1 MADMPKPPIVLSV
14 GGSIVVPKTGIDAGF
29 LEKFRQLIQS
39 SIKAGERFIIV
50 VGGGHTAREYQ
61 KAASAVTKLDPE
73 DVDWIGIHATRLNA
87 HLLRSVFRSQA
98 NPHVAKDP
106 TKRLAWHEPVLV
118 AAGWKPG
125 WSTDYVAVRLAKR
138 YGAKRVINLT
148 NIDAVYDRDPSR
160 FDDAEPFD
168 RIAWKDFRKIVGDK
182 WSPGANA
189 PFDPVASRLAQKW
202 GMEVVISSGRDLAN
216 VKAILTRKKFR
227 GTVID
232 GQ

>member
-1 MADMPKPPIVLSV
+1 MSKIPIVISV
-14 GGSIVVPKTGIDAGF
+14 GGSIIVPKTGIDMDF
-29 LEKFRQLIQS
+29 LEKFRELIKS
-39 SIKAGERFIIV
+39 RIKTGERFIIV

-61 KAASAVTKLDPE
+61 KAASAITKLDPE

-87 HLLRSVFRSQA
+87 HLLRSVFRHQA
-98 NPHVAKDP
+98 NPRVTKDP
-106 TKRLAWHEPVLV
+106 TKRLAWREPVLI

-138 YGAKRVINLT
+138 YGAKRIINLT
-148 NIDAVYDRDPSR
+148 NIDAVYDKDPSR
-160 FDDAEPFD
+160 FDDAEPIE
-168 RIAWKDFRKIVGDK
+168 RLAWKDFRKIVGDK

-189 PFDPVASRLAQKW
+189 PFDPVASKLAQKW

-216 VKAILTRKKFR
+216 VKYILTGRQFR

-232 GQ
+232 GE